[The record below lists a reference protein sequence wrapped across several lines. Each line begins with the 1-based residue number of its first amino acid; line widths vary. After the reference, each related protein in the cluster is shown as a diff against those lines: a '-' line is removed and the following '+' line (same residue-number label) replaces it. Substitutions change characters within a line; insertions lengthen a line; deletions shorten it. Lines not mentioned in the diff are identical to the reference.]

1 MASRGT
7 RKEITGLVFEGGS
20 SMNTVS
26 RHSTTKGTTVAPR
39 VTATRVRLSAAAL
52 IIAGFLFVLY
62 PAMRPFSDE
71 ASLQG
76 AAAFASPY
84 WLASHMLAMV
94 AFTLLPL
101 GLLGLHSVLQETAAE
116 RLGFWAVVA
125 SGVGV
130 GLTLP
135 YYGGEAFGLHAI
147 GLEALRLHSADLMS
161 LANVVRS
168 GPQLVMFAA
177 GLLLLA
183 AAAITVAVAVWR
195 SGILSRWS
203 GVPFATGFALYIP
216 QFYGPQ
222 LLRVAHGLLVAIGCM
237 WLAVVLW
244 RQSVKQNGV
253 PTHSGRDTDGT

>member
-1 MASRGT
+1 
-7 RKEITGLVFEGGS
+7 
-20 SMNTVS
+20 
-26 RHSTTKGTTVAPR
+26 
-39 VTATRVRLSAAAL
+39 
-52 IIAGFLFVLY
+52 
-62 PAMRPFSDE
+62 
-71 ASLQG
+71 
-76 AAAFASPY
+76 
-84 WLASHMLAMV
+84 MLAMV

-216 QFYGPQ
+216 Q